1 MAFEL
6 STLLQVSASQ
16 KSFDDTFGNYL
27 LHGID
32 EVFLPE
38 VVSWWPHTLGWRVLA
53 LGLLLY
59 LGIVVYQAA
68 VRWQGNYYR
77 RVALKKLD
85 QLFITY
91 KDAPQ
96 CLQQLPLIL
105 KATALHAY
113 PRLEIAQASGTQWL
127 KILDS
132 KCKATQFSSPVGQ
145 QLLTIAYQPVQDWQL
160 RDGQID
166 RLFELVRKWIKQH
179 KTHQQ
184 VHADV

>member
-6 STLLQVSASQ
+6 STLLQISAPQ

-32 EVFLPE
+32 EVGLPE
-38 VVSWWPHTLGWRVLA
+38 LVSWWPHTLGWKVLA

-59 LGIVVYQAA
+59 LGIVVYKTAL
-68 VRWQGNYYR
+68 RWQRNQYR
-77 RVALKKLD
+77 RVALKELD
-85 QLFITY
+85 QLFIAY

-96 CLQQLPLIL
+96 CLCQLPLIL

-113 PRLEIAQASGTQWL
+113 PRVEIAQASGSQWL

-132 KCKATQFSSPVGQ
+132 KCKTTHFSSPVGE

-160 RDGQID
+160 QDEQTA
-166 RLFELVRKWIKQH
+166 RLFELARKWIKQH
-179 KTHQQ
+179 QTQQQ
-184 VHADV
+184 VLADV

>member
-1 MAFEL
+1 MVFEL
-6 STLLQVSASQ
+6 STLSQVGAPQ

-32 EVFLPE
+32 EVVLPE
-38 VVSWWPHTLGWRVLA
+38 LVSWWPHTLGWRVLA

-68 VRWQGNYYR
+68 MRWKGNYYR

-85 QLFITY
+85 QLFIAY
-91 KDAPQ
+91 KTAPQ

-105 KATALHAY
+105 KSTALHAY
-113 PRLEIAQASGTQWL
+113 PRVEIAQASGSQWL
-127 KILDS
+127 RLLDS
-132 KCKATQFSSPVGQ
+132 KCKTTQFSSPVGE
-145 QLLTIAYQPVQDWQL
+145 QLLTIAYQSVQDWQL
-160 RDGQID
+160 QDGQID

-184 VHADV
+184 ALTDV